1 MGKPKILVER
11 TLGNKEI
18 LRKKYPVVGGKIII
32 KKGGLG
38 KGDKGF
44 TNLLFKGHISKD
56 SPYIKA
62 VGNLDELNSQ
72 LGLIKA
78 KVRSRGEKD
87 IIERIQRAI
96 YVVSSEIAIGA
107 EEKRKHGPILKK
119 EDVDWAESV
128 VYELEGKIKLKNYF
142 YTPGENEFSAIID
155 IARTVARRAERSV
168 VGLFKKEK
176 IIVRVSHDG

>member
-1 MGKPKILVER
+1 MSIR
-11 TLGNKEI
+11 T
-18 LRKKYPVVGGKIII
+18 
-32 KKGGLG
+32 G

-44 TNLLFKGHISKD
+44 TSLLFKGHVSKD
-56 SPYIKA
+56 SPFIKA

-87 IIERIQRAI
+87 LLERIQRAV
-96 YVVSSEIAIGA
+96 YVISSEIAIGT
-107 EEKRKHGPILKK
+107 EEKRKHGTILKK
-119 EDVDWAESV
+119 ADADWAESV
-128 VYELEGKIKLKNYF
+128 VYELEGKVKLKNYF
-142 YTPGENEFSAIID
+142 YTPGENELSALID

-176 IIVRVSHDG
+176 LKNEYILSYLNCISDILFILARKSGQKKRAKKRKAK

>member
-1 MGKPKILVER
+1 MSIR
-11 TLGNKEI
+11 T
-18 LRKKYPVVGGKIII
+18 
-32 KKGGLG
+32 G

-44 TNLLFKGHISKD
+44 TSLLFKGHISKD

-78 KVRSRGEKD
+78 KVKSKNEKD

-96 YVVSSEIAIGA
+96 YVISSEIAIGL
-107 EEKRKHGPILKK
+107 EEKKKHGPILKK
-119 EDVDWAESV
+119 EDANWVESV
-128 VYELEGKIKLKNYF
+128 VYELEGKVKLKNYF
-142 YTPGENEFSAIID
+142 YTPGENELSAIID

-176 IIVRVSHDG
+176 IKNENILSYMNCISDILYIMARERGQKKRRVTKRKAK